1 MTVTTCGAGQVRV
14 PLPQVLASK
23 LVFEDGLA
31 GEVST
36 VPRRGSGAARQPSET
51 THAMASAMTRRS
63 ARANRVAR
71 MVSPASRMSFSNDR
85 FARADRKPGL
95 VRWTSDLD
103 QMR

>member
-14 PLPQVLASK
+14 PLRQVLASK

-51 THAMASAMTRRS
+51 THPMASAMTRRS
-63 ARANRVAR
+63 ARELRCPDGQPCQSHELLKR
-71 MVSPASRMSFSNDR
+71 SIC
-85 FARADRKPGL
+85 
-95 VRWTSDLD
+95 TSGSENLD
-103 QMR
+103 WYVGHPILIR